1 MSWEDIL
8 KNIREEA
15 REYLLGWIAECM
27 VAVERVNR
35 DGRKELTDSIER
47 IENEIANTIEN
58 VKNTL
63 PNMPEEAIAS
73 LVRGLTTPYRN
84 MIKETK
90 EWMEKIDTIN
100 KNALDKLDEIK
111 DLVKENDIGI
121 AISSAINTE
130 WSKLPGLPELD
141 KRKLEGYLQ
150 RLSFE
155 GME

>member
-27 VAVERVNR
+27 VAVERASR
-35 DGRKELTDSIER
+35 DGKKELKDSIER
-47 IENEIANTIEN
+47 IEEVMAESIQNITQ
-58 VKNTL
+58 TL
-63 PNMPEEAIAS
+63 SGIPEAAIAS
-73 LVRGLTTPYRN
+73 LVRSFTTPYSN

-90 EWMEKIDTIN
+90 EWMEKIDTVN
-100 KNALDKLDEIK
+100 EQTLDKLDEIK
-111 DLVKENDIGI
+111 DLVKENDIAI
-121 AISSAINTE
+121 AISSALNTD
-130 WSKLPGLPELD
+130 WGNLPDLPELD